1 MDVDEEDDVRSRMK
15 GARTARG
22 STWNHTKVFSEAGS
36 EGAHTKAGRA
46 PSKRSGPAAGPRGHL
61 RSGQSTKQVSQ
72 SVSQSVK
79 YTFLSLLGLV
89 GHLTLT
95 VRYDGC

>member
-72 SVSQSVK
+72 SVSQSS
-79 YTFLSLLGLV
+79 TPFLAS
-89 GHLTLT
+89 
-95 VRYDGC
+95 